1 MSDYVGAQKI
11 QQELARRLP
20 GDKTINE
27 FSKLLPDEV
36 LAQKQ
41 AEAGEAEYDEEYDDE
56 YDDEEYGEDDEVP
69 VESEQQD
76 PNSTSASTMFNK
88 SEVE

>member
-56 YDDEEYGEDDEVP
+56 YDAEDGVLRCSSFRPACTTGEEP
-69 VESEQQD
+69 AWQKHFLIS
-76 PNSTSASTMFNK
+76 F
-88 SEVE
+88 